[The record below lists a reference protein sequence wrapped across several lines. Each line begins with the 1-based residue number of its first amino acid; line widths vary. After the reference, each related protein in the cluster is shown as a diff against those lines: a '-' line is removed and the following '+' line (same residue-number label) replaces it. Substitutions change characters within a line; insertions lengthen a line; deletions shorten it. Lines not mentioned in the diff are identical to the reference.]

1 VAASL
6 KVLLLNPPGHYC
18 RAGSRWPHR
27 RAAKRT
33 GIDYHPFPFAL
44 GYAAARLRVDD
55 HTVYFLDCI
64 ASGISDV
71 ELEDIARE
79 FCPDVCLMETSAPSF
94 FEDVYVMKMLDVPCI
109 AAGAHATATVDDHL
123 EAGFAAVIKGEYDQ
137 VASEAVT
144 LSDAPWLGTSENPDP
159 THAPLVTELDAI
171 PYPAWDLM
179 PMEKYNDPFC
189 QGRTVTV
196 LTSRGCPLSC
206 EFCTIAPHQGKA
218 NYRRR
223 DPKAI
228 CDEIAALIQQYNPD
242 EIYIDDDTITI
253 NRKHV
258 IAFCEEYERRGF
270 GLPFSCMG
278 NATVD
283 REALEAMARAGCRA
297 LKFGV
302 ESGDPDVLRQVPKTM
317 DLADV
322 TRTVK
327 DCRAL
332 GIQTHANFLLGL
344 VGETEA
350 KARRSI
356 EFAINLNTHT
366 LQFAIATPYPGTAFY
381 RRAEEN
387 GWLTTESWKDFDPA
401 GGAVVSYPNYPAH
414 EIEEMY
420 ALAWRRWQWKML
432 TRHPKTVLHHFGN
445 AYRREGVGG
454 LVRLSKY
461 SAGRLFAVLGSHAA

>member
-1 VAASL
+1 MR
-6 KVLLLNPPGHYC
+6 VLLLNPPGAYC

-27 RAAKRT
+27 RAPKRT

-44 GYAAARLRVDD
+44 GYAASRLLSDGYEVEF
-55 HTVYFLDCI
+55 VDCI
-64 ASGISDV
+64 ALGVSDI
-71 ELEDIARE
+71 ELEGIARD
-79 FCPDVCLMETSAPSF
+79 FGPDVVFMETSAPSF
-94 FEDVYVMKMLDVPCI
+94 FEDVYAMKMLGVPCI
-109 AAGAHATATVDDHL
+109 AGGAHATATVADHL
-123 EAGFAAVIKGEYDQ
+123 EAGFAGVIKGEYDQ
-137 VASEAVT
+137 VISQAVM
-144 LSDAPWLGTSENPDP
+144 LDAAPWLGTGDNMNPEY
-159 THAPLVTELDAI
+159 APLVQDLDGI
-171 PYPAWDLM
+171 PYPAWDMM
-179 PMEKYNDPFC
+179 PMEKYSDPFC

-206 EFCTIAPHQGKA
+206 EFCTIAPHHGRR

-223 DPKAI
+223 DPKAV
-228 CDEIAALIQQYNPD
+228 CDEIAVLIGRYLPD

-253 NRKHV
+253 NRKHAV
-258 IAFCEEYERRGF
+258 AFCEEYEGRGF

-302 ESGDPDVLRQVPKTM
+302 ESGDAEVLRRVPKDM

-322 TRTVK
+322 VRTVK
-327 DCRAL
+327 DCREL

-344 VGETEA
+344 PGENRE
-350 KARRSI
+350 KALKSI
-356 EFAINLNTHT
+356 EYAVNLNTHT

-381 RRAEEN
+381 KRAEEN
-387 GWLTTESWKDFDPA
+387 GWLIKDSWKDFDPA
-401 GGAVVSYPNYPAH
+401 GGAVVSYPDYAAS

-432 TRHPKTVLHHFGN
+432 TKRPATVLHHFGN

-454 LVRLSKY
+454 VMRLGKY
-461 SAGRLFAVLGSHAA
+461 SAGRFFAVLGVHG